1 MEETQ
6 DLQGFRKPCP
16 RRFRVINVQIGS
28 GWENLTGIFTECF
41 KGYGMDGV
49 VNASVCTGI
58 GEADI
63 ISVWAGCKSIS
74 CVC

>member
-16 RRFRVINVQIGS
+16 RRFRVINVRIGS

-41 KGYGMDGV
+41 KGFGMPCV
-49 VNASVCTGI
+49 VPALVCTGT
-58 GEADI
+58 GQATG
-63 ISVWAGCKSIS
+63 STFR
-74 CVC
+74 